1 MSFDD
6 GSYFRHRT
14 DVHLAKAGEC
24 GFGTASVHRRFAE
37 LYLEQ
42 AAIADQSGRGWPA
55 QATGWPR
62 LGAQPAASRPIAS
75 GAAAPLMPA
84 AARREA

>member
-6 GSYFRHRT
+6 GSYFRQRA

-24 GFGTASVHRRFAE
+24 GFGTASVHRRFAD

-42 AAIADQSGRGWPA
+42 AAIADQSGRARPA
-55 QATGWPR
+55 QATGWTR
-62 LGAQPAASRPIAS
+62 LGTQPAAALPIAS
-75 GAAAPLMPA
+75 GAAAPLIPA

>member
-6 GSYFRHRT
+6 GSYFRHRA
-14 DVHLAKAGEC
+14 DVHLEKADAC
-24 GFGTASVHRRFAE
+24 GFGTASVHRRFAD

-42 AAIADQSGRGWPA
+42 AAIADQSGRGWPV
-55 QATGWPR
+55 QATGWTR
-62 LGAQPAASRPIAS
+62 LDTQPGATLAIAS
-75 GAAAPLMPA
+75 GAAAPLIPA